1 MYEVEV
7 TEGVRVLRRGDEIVF
22 QWTSGDTIGEGPYL
36 TIDEAVKLARDI
48 EELSAMRSA

>member
-22 QWTSGDTIGEGPYL
+22 QWTSGGTIGEGPYL
-36 TIDEAVKLARDI
+36 TVDEAVKLSGDI
-48 EELSAMRSA
+48 SELAAMRSI

>member
-22 QWTSGDTIGEGPYL
+22 QWTSGDAIGEGPYL
-36 TIDEAVKLARDI
+36 TIDEAVKLAGDI
-48 EELSAMRSA
+48 KELAGVH

>member
-36 TIDEAVKLARDI
+36 TIDEAVKLGRDI
-48 EELSAMRSA
+48 EELSAMRSV